1 MSMNL
6 GADDFISKPYNT
18 PILLARIHALIRRSK
33 NISLTSPSYN
43 GLTLNITRSS
53 VSFQNSVA
61 ELTKLAQEMIQKT
74 IPLLLIP

>member
-1 MSMNL
+1 MNL

-18 PILLARIHALIRRSK
+18 PILLARIHALIQRSK
-33 NISLTSPSYN
+33 NISLNPPFYN
-43 GLTLNITRSS
+43 GLTLNLTRSS

-61 ELTKLAQEMIQKT
+61 ELTKLAQEMIQKN